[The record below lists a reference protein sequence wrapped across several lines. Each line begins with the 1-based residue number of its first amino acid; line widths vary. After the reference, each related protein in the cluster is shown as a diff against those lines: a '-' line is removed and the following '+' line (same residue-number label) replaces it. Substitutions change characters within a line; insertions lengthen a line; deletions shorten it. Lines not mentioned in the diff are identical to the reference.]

1 MDRLLAHGGEMEA
14 SAPAQTPAKTSTAEE
29 SQQSDNV
36 PAVNASGSV
45 DNAEAK
51 SLKCDEW
58 VFCFS
63 FQSKQHCCQGFI
75 IFKVHTVGFGTVCTW
90 WNLYLEF
97 TCFRGCRLSNL
108 KQNYGVSKN
117 VGLALYISIA
127 ALELK

>member
-1 MDRLLAHGGEMEA
+1 MEGEA
-14 SAPAQTPAKTSTAEE
+14 SAPAQTPAKTSTAEESMEE

-45 DNAEAK
+45 DNVEAK

-117 VGLALYISIA
+117 VGLALYISIG